1 MIQREEGH
9 ECVHIQSDYE
19 LRCDNSKEG
28 KKKVLTDWCNAKF
41 KSEWWVKTIKLLNVN
56 FKIDFLF

>member
-1 MIQREEGH
+1 MIQREGGH

-28 KKKVLTDWCNAKF
+28 KKDWCNAKF
-41 KSEWWVKTIKLLNVN
+41 KSE
-56 FKIDFLF
+56 